1 MPTFFRR
8 LSLMALRVLALL
20 AGAVLAISL
29 FVAGLLAMLGL
40 VAWSRLR
47 GRQPAGVRWRAF
59 RGVRS
64 RPAHPDTQVVDVVAR
79 EVRGPEHRLMRD

>member
-8 LSLMALRVLALL
+8 FSLVALRVLALL
-20 AGAVLAISL
+20 AGAVLAVSL
-29 FVAGLLAMLGL
+29 FVAGLLAMLGI

-47 GRQPAGVRWRAF
+47 GRRPTSMRWSAF

-64 RPAHPDTQVVDVVAR
+64 RPARPDMEVVDVVAR
-79 EVRGPEHRLMRD
+79 EVHGPDHRLMRD